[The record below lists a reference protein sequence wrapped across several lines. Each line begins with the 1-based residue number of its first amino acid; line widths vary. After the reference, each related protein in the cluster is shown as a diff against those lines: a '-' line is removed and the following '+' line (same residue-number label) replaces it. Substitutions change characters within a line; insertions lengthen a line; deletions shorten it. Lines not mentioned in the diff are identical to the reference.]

1 MCENLCAPFFLIV
14 YLNFFV
20 STLTLSHSHTLHV
33 MCADIASLDAGR
45 IAEATFP
52 NPQDLTNFLVVVSP
66 DEGFWSGARYEFS
79 FSIPPTYPH
88 DPPKV
93 HCNTKI
99 FHPNINLEGTHV
111 ECCLF
116 L

>member
-1 MCENLCAPFFLIV
+1 MCTIFSYCVFEMFCI
-14 YLNFFV
+14 Y
-20 STLTLSHSHTLHV
+20 SHTLTLSHSAY

>member
-1 MCENLCAPFFLIV
+1 MSYNSELLVNEFV
-14 YLNFFV
+14 NMYLYFQSSYINAI
-20 STLTLSHSHTLHV
+20 LAQHI
-33 MCADIASLDAGR
+33 DIASLDAGR

-52 NPQDLTNFLVVVSP
+52 NPQDLTNFIVVVSP
-66 DEGFWSGARYEFS
+66 DEGFWTGARYEFT

-99 FHPNINLEGTHV
+99 FHPNINLEGKWRRLLTF
-111 ECCLF
+111 CRAA
-116 L
+116 